1 MTKLSERIRTWI
13 IALVVSVSAALSG
26 IKLMEIQIVEGAS
39 NLEKSYVTSNSKQS
53 IQAARGEIVDRK
65 GKAIVKNRVGF
76 NAIIQQAFFPSD
88 KSEGN
93 RILLQLAG
101 LLEKNGLEWMDTMPI
116 SWEAPYQFLENR
128 EKDVTLMKD
137 KEHLDLAVYATA
149 ENCMAELIK
158 LYEISPEYTPEE
170 QRIIAGIRYEM
181 RLRDFSQA
189 NRYTFAE
196 NLPISTV
203 TQIREIAPRQFPG
216 VEILEEANR
225 VYEQGDI
232 LPQSI
237 GNIGPIYAEEWNDDL
252 KNKNYSKSD
261 SIGKSGIERAM
272 EASLRGENGTQ
283 LITMTNG
290 QAKTEVTQEAV
301 PGHSIKLTIDSDFQ
315 RELDKILADHIALLK
330 TKPTKKEGNQ
340 ANAGA
345 LAVISVKTGGVLGS
359 SNFPTYNINDY
370 LNNYSEVASRPDSP
384 LINRAID
391 GQYRPG
397 STFKPVTAAAALNEG
412 TIVGSDTVSCTGR
425 YLFFSGYQP
434 GCTGVHGQISVSRA
448 IQHSC
453 NIFFYD
459 VGRRTGIDNIETYAG
474 YFGLGQPLGLEIGGA
489 TGTVSSPEVVAQKRA
504 SADGTPG
511 RWVPGDVI
519 MTAIG
524 QSETAVTPLQMAV
537 QAATLANKGVRYKP
551 YMVEGIYSY
560 DLQETIQKTQPEIV
574 STMEVKNPEL
584 FELIEIG
591 MIDAATNTPVG
602 EFSLNTLPDKA
613 AIKTGTPQ
621 TGANKEDT
629 SSAFIGYYPVSD
641 PQIAFAGFVEKGEYS
656 KYMIRKIIDSYYK
669 YYQE

>member
-1 MTKLSERIRTWI
+1 MTKISERIRAWI
-13 IALVVSVSAALSG
+13 IAVVVAASG
-26 IKLMEIQIVEGAS
+26 ALAGVKLMEIQIVEGAA

-53 IQAARGEIVDRK
+53 IQAARGEIVDNK
-65 GKAIVKNRVGF
+65 GKAIVKNKVGF

-88 KSEGN
+88 KAEGN
-93 RILLQLAG
+93 RILLQLAK
-101 LLEKNGLEWMDTMPI
+101 LLEKNGLEWLDTMPI
-116 SWEAPYQFLENR
+116 SREAPYQFLENR
-128 EKDVTLMKD
+128 DKDVALMKN

-149 ENCMAELIK
+149 ENCMAALIK
-158 LYEISPEYTPEE
+158 LYEISPEYSPEE

-196 NLPISTV
+196 NLPISTI

-261 SIGKSGIERAM
+261 FIGKSGIERAM
-272 EASLRGENGTQ
+272 ESSLRGENGTQ

-290 QAKTEVTQEAV
+290 QAKNEVIAEAI
-301 PGHSIKLTIDSDFQ
+301 PGRSIKLTINSDFQ

-330 TKPTKKEGNQ
+330 TKPTQKEGNL

-345 LAVISVKTGGVLGS
+345 LAVIDVKTGAVRGI
-359 SNFPTYNINDY
+359 SNFPTYDINDY

-412 TIVGSDTVSCTGR
+412 IIAGTDTVVCTGR
-425 YLFFSGYQP
+425 YVFFQGYQP
-434 GCTGVHGQISVSRA
+434 GCTGVHGNISVSRA

-459 VGRRTGIDNIETYAG
+459 VGRRTGINSIDTYSAL
-474 YFGLGQPLGLEIGGA
+474 FGLGQPLGLEIGGA
-489 TGTVSSPEVVAQKRA
+489 AGTVSSPEVVAQKRA

-511 RWVPGDVI
+511 TWVPGDVI

-560 DLQETIQKTQPEIV
+560 DLTETVEKTQPEIV
-574 STMEVKNPEL
+574 STMEIKNPDL
-584 FELIEIG
+584 FSLIEVG
-591 MIDAATNTPVG
+591 MIDAAANTPVG

-621 TGANKEDT
+621 TGASKEDT
-629 SSAFIGYYPVSD
+629 SSSFIGYYPVSD

-669 YYQE
+669 YY